1 MENKKKARRSA
12 FQKTKKQPEWRR
24 VQKEN
29 KFKRWFVRISF
40 AALSLLIV
48 FLSYQ
53 FWNFLSFLKKPLSQ
67 APNTSAKSYVWDG
80 KHQLNFLLLQFDDLE
95 KTDGKIVFASLS
107 FFDPASSRLR
117 FLIIPVDIS
126 FLAQDSYITLQ
137 NCSNPTQNIDL
148 LLEIISENLALPIDG
163 YLVTDQRGLNVI
175 NADIRY
181 DRAQGFEDGFSDW
194 QQALFSWRNLLHLK
208 RLKTDLYQYVWTD
221 FSPQEI
227 FALLGGVRTI
237 NPQDSSFFE
246 IKANLTLEQNLPQIG
261 KVVTID
267 TDAFDLLASK
277 NFSEDAIQNERL
289 TIEILNSTKIS
300 GLALETAR
308 LIKNMGGEVIEVGN
322 QSERKTET
330 YIEVFV
336 DKPEN
341 YYTLARFAQIL
352 NCTVVNGNS
361 EDQLRA
367 QIRIV
372 LGDSNQ

>member
-53 FWNFLSFLKKPLSQ
+53 FWNFLSFVKSPLSQ
-67 APNTSAKSYVWDG
+67 APNTSAKSYIWDG

-95 KTDGKIVFASLS
+95 KTDGKIVFASLA

-181 DRAQGFEDGFSDW
+181 DRAQGFEDGFGDW

>member
-53 FWNFLSFLKKPLSQ
+53 FWNFLSFVKSPLSQ

-95 KTDGKIVFASLS
+95 KTDGKIVFASLA

-300 GLALETAR
+300 GLALETAL

>member
-53 FWNFLSFLKKPLSQ
+53 FWNFLSFVKSPLSQ

-95 KTDGKIVFASLS
+95 KTDGKIVFASLA

-181 DRAQGFEDGFSDW
+181 DRAQGFEDGFGDW

>member
-1 MENKKKARRSA
+1 MAQLA
-12 FQKTKKQPEWRR
+12 
-24 VQKEN
+24 
-29 KFKRWFVRISF
+29 SF
-40 AALSLLIV
+40 
-48 FLSYQ
+48 
-53 FWNFLSFLKKPLSQ
+53 
-67 APNTSAKSYVWDG
+67 
-80 KHQLNFLLLQFDDLE
+80 E
-95 KTDGKIVFASLS
+95 KTQN
-107 FFDPASSRLR
+107 R
-117 FLIIPVDIS
+117 FIS
-126 FLAQDSYITLQ
+126 ICL
-137 NCSNPTQNIDL
+137 
-148 LLEIISENLALPIDG
+148 
-163 YLVTDQRGLNVI
+163 
-175 NADIRY
+175 
-181 DRAQGFEDGFSDW
+181 
-194 QQALFSWRNLLHLK
+194 
-208 RLKTDLYQYVWTD
+208 TD

-300 GLALETAR
+300 GLALETAL

>member
-53 FWNFLSFLKKPLSQ
+53 FWNFLSFVKSPLSQ

-95 KTDGKIVFASLS
+95 KTDGKIVFASLA

-300 GLALETAR
+300 GLALKTAR

>member
-1 MENKKKARRSA
+1 MVNKKSISRSA
-12 FQKTKKQPEWRR
+12 FQKAKKQPEWRR

-29 KFKRWFVRISF
+29 KFKRWIVRISF
-40 AALSLLIV
+40 AALSLLVV

-53 FWNFLSFLKKPLSQ
+53 FWNFLSFVKSPLSQ
-67 APNTSAKSYVWDG
+67 APNTSVKSHLWDR
-80 KHQLNFLLLQFDDLE
+80 KHQLNFLLLQFDDME
-95 KTDGKIVFASLS
+95 KTDGKVVFASLA
-107 FFDPASSRLR
+107 FFDPASSKLQ

-126 FLAQDSYITLQ
+126 FLAQDSYVTLQ
-137 NCSNPTQNIDL
+137 SYSNPAQNMDL

-163 YLVTDQRGLNVI
+163 YLVTDQKGLNVI

-181 DRAQGFEDGFSDW
+181 DRAQGIEEGFGDW
-194 QQALFSWRNLLHLK
+194 QRALFSWRNLLHLK
-208 RLKTDLYQYVWTD
+208 RLKTDLYQYLWTD

-227 FALLGGVRTI
+227 FALLWGVRTI
-237 NPQDSSFFE
+237 NSQDLSFFE
-246 IKANLTLEQNLPQIG
+246 IKDNLTLEQNLPQTG

-322 QSERKTET
+322 QSQEKTET

-341 YYTLARFAQIL
+341 YYTLARLAQIL
-352 NCTVVNGNS
+352 NCTVVNGNP

>member
-53 FWNFLSFLKKPLSQ
+53 FWNFLSFVKSPLSQ

-95 KTDGKIVFASLS
+95 KTDGKIVFASLA